1 MVKTIIELALRFV
14 VFFILIYFLTFG
26 FTEVNPGIILTLLA
40 IFVMTVFV
48 QVFAL
53 VRKLPAVH
61 RVKSKVIGNTSTLVV
76 ILLFA
81 YINKNFA
88 EANLKLFMLSLGVL
102 AIIATKNIIEY
113 KTLTK

>member
-40 IFVMTVFV
+40 IFMMTVFV

-53 VRKLPAVH
+53 VRKLPTVH

-88 EANLKLFMLSLGVL
+88 EVNLKLFMLGLGVL
-102 AIIATKNIIEY
+102 AIITTKNIIEY
-113 KTLTK
+113 KMLTK

>member
-40 IFVMTVFV
+40 ILVMTVFV
-48 QVFAL
+48 WVFSL
-53 VRKLPAVH
+53 LRKLPAIH
-61 RVKSKVIGNTSTLVV
+61 PVKAKVIGNISTLVV

-88 EANLKLFMLSLGVL
+88 EVNLKLFMLNLGVL
-102 AIIATKNIIEY
+102 AIITTKNIIEY
-113 KTLTK
+113 KMLTK

>member
-1 MVKTIIELALRFV
+1 MVRTIIELALRFV

-61 RVKSKVIGNTSTLVV
+61 RVQSKVIGNTSTLVV
-76 ILLFA
+76 ILLFE
-81 YINKNFA
+81 YINQNFA
-88 EANLKLFMLSLGVL
+88 EANFKLFMLSLGVL

>member
-40 IFVMTVFV
+40 ILVMTVFV
-48 QVFAL
+48 RVFAL
-53 VRKLPAVH
+53 LRKLPAIH
-61 RVKSKVIGNTSTLVV
+61 SVKAKVIGNTSTLVV

-88 EANLKLFMLSLGVL
+88 EVNLKLFMLSLGVF
-102 AIIATKNIIEY
+102 AIITTKNIIEY
-113 KTLTK
+113 KILTK

>member
-1 MVKTIIELALRFV
+1 MKNIIELVLRFV

-26 FTEVNPGIILTLLA
+26 FTEVNPGIIFTLLA

-61 RVKSKVIGNTSTLVV
+61 RVKSKVIGNSTLVV

-81 YINKNFA
+81 YINQNFA

-113 KTLTK
+113 KMLIK

>member
-76 ILLFA
+76 ILFFA
-81 YINKNFA
+81 YINQNFA
-88 EANLKLFMLSLGVL
+88 EANLKLFMISLGVL

>member
-26 FTEVNPGIILTLLA
+26 FTEVNPGIILTLL
-40 IFVMTVFV
+40 VMTVFV
-48 QVFAL
+48 WVFSL
-53 VRKLPAVH
+53 LRKLPAIH
-61 RVKSKVIGNTSTLVV
+61 PVKAKVIGNISTLVV

-88 EANLKLFMLSLGVL
+88 EVNLKLFMLSLGVL
-102 AIIATKNIIEY
+102 AIITTKNIIEY
-113 KTLTK
+113 KMLTK

>member
-40 IFVMTVFV
+40 ILVMTVFV
-48 QVFAL
+48 RVFAL
-53 VRKLPAVH
+53 FRKLPAIH
-61 RVKSKVIGNTSTLVV
+61 PVKAKVIGNISTLVV

-88 EANLKLFMLSLGVL
+88 EVNLKLFMLSLGVL
-102 AIIATKNIIEY
+102 AIITTKNIIEY
-113 KTLTK
+113 KMLTK

>member
-40 IFVMTVFV
+40 ILVMIVFV
-48 QVFAL
+48 RVFAL
-53 VRKLPAVH
+53 LRKLPAIYP
-61 RVKSKVIGNTSTLVV
+61 VKAKVIGNTSTLVV

-88 EANLKLFMLSLGVL
+88 EVNLKLFMLSLGVL
-102 AIIATKNIIEY
+102 AIITTKNIIEY
-113 KTLTK
+113 KMLTK

>member
-81 YINKNFA
+81 YINHF
-88 EANLKLFMLSLGVL
+88 
-102 AIIATKNIIEY
+102 EY
-113 KTLTK
+113 

>member
-1 MVKTIIELALRFV
+1 MVKTIVELALRFV

-40 IFVMTVFV
+40 ILVMTVFV
-48 QVFAL
+48 RVFAL
-53 VRKLPAVH
+53 LRKLPAIH
-61 RVKSKVIGNTSTLVV
+61 PVKAKVIGNISTLVV
-76 ILLFA
+76 ILIFA

-113 KTLTK
+113 KMLTK

>member
-76 ILLFA
+76 ILFFA
-81 YINKNFA
+81 YINQNFA
-88 EANLKLFMLSLGVL
+88 EANLKLLMLSLGVL

>member
-26 FTEVNPGIILTLLA
+26 FTEVNPGIILTLL
-40 IFVMTVFV
+40 VMTVFV
-48 QVFAL
+48 WVFSL
-53 VRKLPAVH
+53 LRKLPAIH
-61 RVKSKVIGNTSTLVV
+61 PVKAKVIGNTSTLVV

-88 EANLKLFMLSLGVL
+88 EVNLKLFMLGLGVL
-102 AIIATKNIIEY
+102 AIITTKNIIEY
-113 KTLTK
+113 KMLTK

>member
-40 IFVMTVFV
+40 ILVMTVFV
-48 QVFAL
+48 WVFSL
-53 VRKLPAVH
+53 LRKLPAIH
-61 RVKSKVIGNTSTLVV
+61 SVKAKVIGNISTLVV

-88 EANLKLFMLSLGVL
+88 EVNLKLFMLSLGVL
-102 AIIATKNIIEY
+102 AIITTKNIIEY
-113 KTLTK
+113 KMLTK